1 MTCQLTYII
10 LFRAQQVSLD
20 LLEELAHLVQR
31 YVAWTTEVYNY
42 KSEIKKTLNIFQ
54 TLKYLFF

>member
-1 MTCQLTYII
+1 MTSQLTYLI

-31 YVAWTTEVYNY
+31 YVA
-42 KSEIKKTLNIFQ
+42 
-54 TLKYLFF
+54 

>member
-1 MTCQLTYII
+1 M
-10 LFRAQQVSLD
+10 FRAQQVSLD

-42 KSEIKKTLNIFQ
+42 KSEMKKKKF
-54 TLKYLFF
+54 KP

>member
-1 MTCQLTYII
+1 MTSQLTYLV

-31 YVAWTTEVYNY
+31 YVAWTTKVHNY
-42 KSEIKKTLNIFQ
+42 KSEIKKTQNIF
-54 TLKYLFF
+54 LKP